1 MLAWLRPSATALND
15 SAPPAC
21 SSAMIGASV
30 CRPGSR
36 AFTQRLGSQL
46 ARLCGW
52 RRAAIPAQL
61 CPLALSGSESF
72 LRPRRIPE
80 TNKPA
85 SLQRVN
91 LQRDREM
98 EIQSSASLNS
108 TSKRSYS
115 TSNMGLAPITALAC
129 CTKRPG
135 TTIAVTV
142 HHVGPVESQY
152 SNLNCRSADDI

>member
-30 CRPGSR
+30 CRPGSH

-72 LRPRRIPE
+72 LWPRRIPE

-108 TSKRSYS
+108 TSKRSDS
-115 TSNMGLAPITALAC
+115 TSNMGLAPIMALAC
-129 CTKRPG
+129 CTRPG

-142 HHVGPVESQY
+142 HHVGPVEVAIFEFK
-152 SNLNCRSADDI
+152 LPFG